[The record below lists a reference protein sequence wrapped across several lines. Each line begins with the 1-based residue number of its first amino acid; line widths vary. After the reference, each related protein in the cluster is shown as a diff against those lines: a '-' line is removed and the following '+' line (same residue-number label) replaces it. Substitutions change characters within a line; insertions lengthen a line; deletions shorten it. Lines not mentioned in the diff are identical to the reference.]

1 MDIKQKSLSKTFM
14 NRNCR
19 SVIFGITCLE
29 KVDQTKVAI
38 SENSYFPWHSL
49 NSHKTD
55 VVVYFF
61 KVISQFLLVC
71 FAVCVCKISDKS
83 DEPLLSYSS
92 IYQFYSSLGIV
103 FSGHSVV
110 CSVYAG

>member
-49 NSHKTD
+49 NSHKTN

-71 FAVCVCKISDKS
+71 FAVCARKISDKTDNS
-83 DEPLLSYSS
+83 LLT
-92 IYQFYSSLGIV
+92 
-103 FSGHSVV
+103 HS
-110 CSVYAG
+110 